1 MPPIERMSA
10 LLKSKLSALIASG
23 KSLFDLLWTPKVAAY
38 GFLISSLL
46 VIFLIVLLLW
56 KR

>member
-1 MPPIERMSA
+1 MPLIERMSA

-23 KSLFDLLWTPKVAAY
+23 RSLFDLLWTPKVAAY